1 MYFIAC
7 SRSGNACRARRAVA
21 EFESAIISL
30 RNSGFR
36 ILRLERDKGDLAFKP
51 FARACAS
58 RLCLGVRLG
67 KFQLLLSYGNR
78 GDRAV
83 FRRNLICGHER
94 FSRRARPFGRG

>member
-36 ILRLERDKGDLAFKP
+36 ILRLEGDKGNFVFKP
-51 FARACAS
+51 SARSCAP
-58 RLCLGVRLG
+58 RLCLGFRLG
-67 KFQLLLSYGNR
+67 EFQLSLSYGNR
-78 GDRAV
+78 GDCAL
-83 FRRNLICGHER
+83 FRRYLICRHER
-94 FSRRARPFGRG
+94 FSRCARSFGRG